1 MNDASSVDKRCA
13 ERSWKCFQSWRKW
26 LRGGKS
32 KITIAGLLVMKL
44 GISHTIK
51 HDFSNHQAGLPA
63 KFRDEV
69 KWPPIMIVKKLS
81 YYIRSSSHS

>member
-1 MNDASSVDKRCA
+1 
-13 ERSWKCFQSWRKW
+13 
-26 LRGGKS
+26 
-32 KITIAGLLVMKL
+32 MKL

-51 HDFSNHQAGLPA
+51 HDFSNHQAGLSA